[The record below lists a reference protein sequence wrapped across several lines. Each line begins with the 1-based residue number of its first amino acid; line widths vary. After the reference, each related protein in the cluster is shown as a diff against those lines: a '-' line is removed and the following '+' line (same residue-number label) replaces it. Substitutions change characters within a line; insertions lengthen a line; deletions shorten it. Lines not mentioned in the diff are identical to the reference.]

1 MVADGGGAAVLL
13 HAMRSC
19 NRSAPHVA
27 FLHST
32 LAVMGALSR
41 LPATVGVLLADHSC
55 VAALSEQLQLFREKQ
70 V

>member
-1 MVADGGGAAVLL
+1 
-13 HAMRSC
+13 
-19 NRSAPHVA
+19 VA